1 MASSETITTTNSMN
15 STEPEGYGVLLY
27 YQYVDVSDDV
37 AAADWMR
44 RICEEEGLL
53 GRVRVSKQGFN
64 VTVVGRMSALHSHIA
79 SLSQHPSNWFA
90 TPTSSW
96 SPELVTL
103 CPVDLSLT
111 ANHVSA
117 EAFHQLMLQGRVGNG
132 GMENGKV
139 ENGEMVNGGVE
150 NGGVEGE
157 EESTGEC
164 EEEQEEKEEGRVPRG
179 MVVLDTR
186 NVYETRIGRF
196 VPPKGAASRFL
207 VMPMC
212 SGLGIDI
219 HPPLHLAS
227 IAQGGSA
234 VSQPRRISDPRGL
247 DFKTCAVR
255 VLHCTGGVRCE
266 SATAYLR
273 SKGPGFQDVVQVC
286 AMRCVCYGGACGA
299 GVCYAVHVVKVCAMR
314 CVCYAVHV
322 VQVCAMRCMWCRCVL
337 WAVHVVQVVCYA
349 VHVVQVC
356 AMRCMLVQVVC
367 YAVHVVQVCAMR
379 CMWCRG
385 IVRYLEA
392 FPNGGGIVR
401 YLEAFPDGGF
411 FQGKNF
417 VFDHRL
423 AVPPAAPQ
431 QATIGVC
438 CLCVRPF
445 DDYSGR
451 NRCAACRMLLLVCPA
466 CTQTETDVLCEI
478 CQKGGC
484 SVEGEKAGDKE
495 RPQQQYRQR
504 RKDQAQGQEHGQGKE
519 QQEEQQQEQGL
530 GQGQEQGLGRG
541 QEQGAGGSKAADTA
555 AETAAAAVTTAPF
568 PFTCNPGDPSGA
580 SSGGTV
586 AAPSP
591 APSPTS
597 PLASQPPRTKFA
609 WLTGPIDLALQA
621 PSLKAPSLQERSYQA
636 ISIPTLPF
644 SPPPPHPTTTTILSP
659 CPSTRLTCFGTP
671 STSSLAGQLPAGS
684 TSEVPG
690 VTVLP
695 AVADA
700 IPAHTAGPH
709 VLPAAKFPAD
719 QLDGQVYGWAASLS
733 YLREVVSELGPFDGV
748 LGFLPSWKEGTVDG
762 EKTEQE
768 TEGSENGK
776 CAGSQGAVGERKVWG
791 GIRFAI
797 LCSGYL
803 AAREAHPLCMS

>member
-1 MASSETITTTNSMN
+1 MN

-90 TPTSSW
+90 HTDFKLEPCDWPPDPRIARECNVHALSVRIVK
-96 SPELVTL
+96 ELVTL

-219 HPPLHLAS
+219 HPPLHLPVQRS
-227 IAQGGSA
+227 TGMGGHARGKGDTAYMPDPLLSSVTSLAPHNPIPDTTSQECSA
-234 VSQPRRISDPRGL
+234 TRFSDLPAWVDRHEEKL
-247 DFKTCAVR
+247 RDKT
-255 VLHCTGGVRCE
+255 VLMYCTGGVRCE

-273 SKGPGFQDVVQVC
+273 SKGPGFQDVVQ
-286 AMRCVCYGGACGA
+286 
-299 GVCYAVHVVKVCAMR
+299 
-314 CVCYAVHV
+314 
-322 VQVCAMRCMWCRCVL
+322 L
-337 WAVHVVQVVCYA
+337 S
-349 VHVVQVC
+349 
-356 AMRCMLVQVVC
+356 
-367 YAVHVVQVCAMR
+367 
-379 CMWCRG
+379 
-385 IVRYLEA
+385 
-392 FPNGGGIVR
+392 GGIVR

-466 CTQTETDVLCEI
+466 CTQTE
-478 CQKGGC
+478 
-484 SVEGEKAGDKE
+484 
-495 RPQQQYRQR
+495 
-504 RKDQAQGQEHGQGKE
+504 
-519 QQEEQQQEQGL
+519 
-530 GQGQEQGLGRG
+530 
-541 QEQGAGGSKAADTA
+541 
-555 AETAAAAVTTAPF
+555 
-568 PFTCNPGDPSGA
+568 
-580 SSGGTV
+580 
-586 AAPSP
+586 
-591 APSPTS
+591 
-597 PLASQPPRTKFA
+597 
-609 WLTGPIDLALQA
+609 
-621 PSLKAPSLQERSYQA
+621 
-636 ISIPTLPF
+636 
-644 SPPPPHPTTTTILSP
+644 
-659 CPSTRLTCFGTP
+659 
-671 STSSLAGQLPAGS
+671 
-684 TSEVPG
+684 
-690 VTVLP
+690 
-695 AVADA
+695 
-700 IPAHTAGPH
+700 
-709 VLPAAKFPAD
+709 
-719 QLDGQVYGWAASLS
+719 
-733 YLREVVSELGPFDGV
+733 
-748 LGFLPSWKEGTVDG
+748 
-762 EKTEQE
+762 
-768 TEGSENGK
+768 
-776 CAGSQGAVGERKVWG
+776 
-791 GIRFAI
+791 
-797 LCSGYL
+797 
-803 AAREAHPLCMS
+803 

>member
-1 MASSETITTTNSMN
+1 
-15 STEPEGYGVLLY
+15 
-27 YQYVDVSDDV
+27 
-37 AAADWMR
+37 
-44 RICEEEGLL
+44 
-53 GRVRVSKQGFN
+53 
-64 VTVVGRMSALHSHIA
+64 MSALHSHIA

-90 TPTSSW
+90 RTDFKLEPCDWPPDPRIARECNVHALSVRIVK
-96 SPELVTL
+96 ELVTL

-219 HPPLHLAS
+219 HPPLHLPVQRS
-227 IAQGGSA
+227 TGMGGHARGKGDTAYMPDPLLSSVTSLAPHNPIPDTTSQECSA
-234 VSQPRRISDPRGL
+234 TRFSDLPAWVDRHEEKL
-247 DFKTCAVR
+247 RDKTVLIAVR
-255 VLHCTGGVRCE
+255 VLHCTGGVR
-266 SATAYLR
+266 STAYLG

-286 AMRCVCYGGACGA
+286 AMRCRCVLCGACGA
-299 GVCYAVHVVKVCAMR
+299 G
-314 CVCYAVHV
+314 VCYAVHV
-322 VQVCAMRCMWCRCVL
+322 VQVCAMRCVL
-337 WAVHVVQVVCYA
+337 CGACGAGVCYA

-356 AMRCMLVQVVC
+356 AMRCVLCGACGAGVC

-379 CMWCRG
+379 CVLCG
-385 IVRYLEA
+385 ACGAGVCYALS
-392 FPNGGGIVR
+392 GGIVR

-466 CTQTETDVLCEI
+466 CTQTETDVLCLVRWH
-478 CQKGGC
+478 C
-484 SVEGEKAGDKE
+484 SC
-495 RPQQQYRQR
+495 
-504 RKDQAQGQEHGQGKE
+504 
-519 QQEEQQQEQGL
+519 
-530 GQGQEQGLGRG
+530 
-541 QEQGAGGSKAADTA
+541 SFTC
-555 AETAAAAVTTAPF
+555 
-568 PFTCNPGDPSGA
+568 PFTYF
-580 SSGGTV
+580 SS
-586 AAPSP
+586 S
-591 APSPTS
+591 
-597 PLASQPPRTKFA
+597 F
-609 WLTGPIDLALQA
+609 
-621 PSLKAPSLQERSYQA
+621 
-636 ISIPTLPF
+636 
-644 SPPPPHPTTTTILSP
+644 
-659 CPSTRLTCFGTP
+659 
-671 STSSLAGQLPAGS
+671 STSSNQVRLADR
-684 TSEVPG
+684 T
-690 VTVLP
+690 
-695 AVADA
+695 
-700 IPAHTAGPH
+700 H
-709 VLPAAKFPAD
+709 
-719 QLDGQVYGWAASLS
+719 
-733 YLREVVSELGPFDGV
+733 
-748 LGFLPSWKEGTVDG
+748 
-762 EKTEQE
+762 
-768 TEGSENGK
+768 
-776 CAGSQGAVGERKVWG
+776 
-791 GIRFAI
+791 
-797 LCSGYL
+797 
-803 AAREAHPLCMS
+803 